1 MQRNDILNGI
11 LILLIFMVFAVCMM
25 AGIIESINE
34 SHPYM
39 TGFIQFMIFASIGE
53 MLSIRSIYKKWN
65 YDIAFLCK
73 AIAWGVA
80 GVANTFAFKVIDI
93 GIKEVVRIGF
103 LPSFGY
109 DVPGFW
115 NDLLVAFYISATI
128 NLMFGPALNAYIRIA
143 GVFTDIRVR
152 GHRKVSLLE
161 CIDEINWREFIS
173 FAMFRC
179 IPLFWIPTNTILFL
193 MPEYCRISGAAI
205 LSIAFG
211 IIMIVIRHRE
221 KYHSIFK

>member
-11 LILLIFMVFAVCMM
+11 LILLIFAVFTVCMM
-25 AGIIESINE
+25 TGVIESVNE

-53 MLSIRSIYKKWN
+53 MLSIRSIYKKWS
-65 YDIAFLCK
+65 YDRAFLCK
-73 AIAWGVA
+73 AIAWGFA

-93 GIKEVVRIGF
+93 GITEAVRIGF

-109 DVPGFW
+109 HVPEFLNG
-115 NDLLVAFYISATI
+115 LLVAFYISAAI

-143 GVFTDIRVR
+143 GVFTDTRIRE
-152 GHRKVSLLE
+152 HRKVSLLE
-161 CIDEINWREFIS
+161 SIDEINWREFIS
-173 FAMFRC
+173 FTIFRC

-193 MPEYCRISGAAI
+193 TPEYCRISGAAI

-211 IIMIVIRHRE
+211 IIMIVVRHRE
-221 KYHSIFK
+221 KYRPIFK